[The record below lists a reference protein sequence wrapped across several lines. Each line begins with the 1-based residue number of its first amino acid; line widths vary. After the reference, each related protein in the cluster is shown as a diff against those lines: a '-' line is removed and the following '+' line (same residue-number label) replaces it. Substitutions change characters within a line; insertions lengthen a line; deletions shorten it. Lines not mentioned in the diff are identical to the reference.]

1 MKSHF
6 SLKVSG
12 LVIYIYIFFKNT
24 PYRAV
29 TKQDMLQK
37 PWLICLGSEPQ
48 VAI

>member
-12 LVIYIYIFFKNT
+12 LVIYFFLKNT